1 CLLTQ
6 YPLLFLTGRRSIFYF
21 QGYWNWIP
29 RFLSDHGYEV
39 MTLDLPWRKKGARR
53 QVLEEFLRVADEKG
67 LKFHFIGDAT
77 CESDLEW
84 LGSLGHTCVQS
95 CYVIRR
101 DLNRTAPL
109 RAADLRPPAK
119 ITRQFL
125 LEVQTP
131 K

>member
-1 CLLTQ
+1 MLTFDQLLLLTLIGLIIVVPLLILANHRRAQFDVGQSLQPNCLLTQ

-84 LGSLGHTCVQS
+84 L
-95 CYVIRR
+95 
-101 DLNRTAPL
+101 
-109 RAADLRPPAK
+109 
-119 ITRQFL
+119 
-125 LEVQTP
+125 
-131 K
+131 